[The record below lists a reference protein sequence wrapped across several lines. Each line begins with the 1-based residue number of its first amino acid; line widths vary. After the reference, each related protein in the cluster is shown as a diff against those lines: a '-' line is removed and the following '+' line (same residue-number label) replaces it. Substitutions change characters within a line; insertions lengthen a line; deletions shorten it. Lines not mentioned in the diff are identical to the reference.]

1 MVCGIKPFPLWF
13 NPIKMIITAELSLYP
28 NSDDYIEKVT
38 AFCMQLKH
46 IPNTE
51 VKVGVLSTVVTGE
64 ASTLW
69 PALMELTSAVWE
81 QQQAVLHIKMARG
94 ALSVEQ
100 LPDSLQ

>member
-1 MVCGIKPFPLWF
+1 
-13 NPIKMIITAELSLYP
+13 MIITAELSLYP

-38 AFCMQLKH
+38 AFCIQLKH